1 MERDKYILENKIRE
15 LIFDDNK
22 NSTHFE
28 YDEVEDGRKNIK
40 LITLNRKTGATFLL
54 TESTKNNEIDALID
68 IHDFLT
74 VNDFAHTFTIKWYT
88 KGVPSDRPNTSKF
101 TGRTMYEALD
111 KFYFGKNRNSLI
123 IYSISDDNIKS
134 KSYEG

>member
-1 MERDKYILENKIRE
+1 MERDKYILENEIRE

-22 NSTHFE
+22 NSAHFE
-28 YDEVEDGRKNIK
+28 YHEDDNGTINVK

-54 TESTKNNEIDALID
+54 TESTKTTANEALIA
-68 IHDFLT
+68 IHEFLT
-74 VNDFAHTFTIKWYT
+74 LKNLAHIFTIKWYT

>member
-1 MERDKYILENKIRE
+1 MERDKYILENEIRE

-22 NSTHFE
+22 NSAHFE
-28 YDEVEDGRKNIK
+28 YHENEDGTINVK

-54 TESTKNNEIDALID
+54 TESTKNNTNEALID
-68 IHDFLT
+68 IHGFLT
-74 VNDFAHTFTIKWYT
+74 VNDVAHTFTIKWYT

-111 KFYFGKNRNSLI
+111 KFYFGKNRNSLV

-134 KSYEG
+134 KEYEG